1 MIADHSKYLKRCG
14 ICCLRI
20 CFFDILN
27 CCSKKHWSS
36 DVLLL
41 KKVTKYGI
49 EFSSLIRETSSLFN
63 FANTSGI
70 SDVFYS
76 KLNSS
81 RVWKVSN
88 HRSPR
93 VLTTKSRFGNWSKWS
108 SQKIWEKPNFAEFRI
123 PNLYW
128 SLVFYYRYSFPLI
141 IFCFII
147 ALTNT
152 VGLYR
157 KPIFKWFL

>member
-93 VLTTKSRFGNWSKWS
+93 VLTTKSRFENWSKWS
-108 SQKIWEKPNFAEFRI
+108 SQKIWEKPNLCKSYIGLILPAI
-123 PNLYW
+123 PGQLIPGHDFMTHMTRVTF
-128 SLVFYYRYSFPLI
+128 LV
-141 IFCFII
+141 
-147 ALTNT
+147 
-152 VGLYR
+152 
-157 KPIFKWFL
+157 K